1 MLCCS
6 QEALGIARFPK
17 DVVIEACEG
26 TLRSIEA
33 THEKLRNDFIES
45 ELESQIWWW
54 KHLWRWV
61 TIGLAPKPTMKSAIY
76 EYMHGNRPVPMKFQ
90 VDMTHGRQQQ
100 ICKKVLAAAR
110 SSNGNS
116 IYLTPEAASTCNVAE
131 AALTCNVE
139 TK

>member
-26 TLRSIEA
+26 TLRSIQA
-33 THEKLRNDFIES
+33 THAGLRRDFIKS
-45 ELESQIWWW
+45 ELGSKIWWW
-54 KHLWRWV
+54 KYLWRWV
-61 TIGLAPKPTMKSAIY
+61 SLGLAPKPTMRSAIY
-76 EYMHGNRPVPMKFQ
+76 EYMHGRPIPAKFQ
-90 VDMTHGRQQQ
+90 VDMTSGRQEQ